1 MTSQINPY
9 NIDGTFPVAGQDNS
23 SQGFRDNFT
32 NIKNNLL
39 FAQKE
44 LTDLQSKSLVTS
56 ALTGQSLTNDMAGTR
71 IYRPQLASWTQTL
84 FELGIVTNVSTL
96 DFNEANFQKIIT
108 GAPITLAFANWPTSV
123 GTGAVGYGLMRVWIV
138 VTDIAHTV
146 TMPASVSIGMEEVA
160 GAVVNEDSTTTIT
173 FDVTGNYIFDFSS
186 IDGGTSYLIFDVTR
200 NHSTFHDSGFYYN
213 DTVNSTVMIGFR
225 DALQTA
231 LALEA
236 GQDAVSAYGSYNA
249 TQAADLSL
257 NHVNTIETTLKT
269 PGYSVTAARGNL
281 EIGLLEPVESNDFLG
296 YNQSLAYTGSEV
308 SVDYSGF
315 QQMAAIGYYTTGAN
329 ISGNGFGGNIG
340 FFTRQDDD
348 ADNVVHQAMGIENDQ
363 SVTFYGNVNIVGSLS
378 AAAISAPWTKIEH
391 FGNVS
396 YGTLVSDDFANV
408 TMSQTF
414 AEYSSM
420 YSDMFVKVQL
430 LLAGVPHGSR
440 PTATAIIPMAA
451 VENGET
457 YVLTGSDSFITISDI
472 DSGEITIH
480 TPNDG
485 ATSSANISIYFK

>member
-44 LTDLQSKSLVTS
+44 LTDLQSKVLVTS

-84 FELGIVTNVSTL
+84 FELGIVTSLATL

-108 GAPITLAFANWPTSV
+108 GAPITLEFGNWPTSI
-123 GTGAVGYGLMRVWIV
+123 GTGALGYGLMRVWIV
-138 VTDIAHTV
+138 VTDVAHTV
-146 TMPASVSIGMEEVA
+146 TVPASVNIGIEEVA
-160 GAVVNEDSTTTIT
+160 GAVTNVDSTTTIS
-173 FDVTGNYIFDFSS
+173 FDAPGNYIFDFSS

-200 NHSTFHDSGFYYN
+200 NHSTFRDSGFYFN
-213 DTVNSTVMIGFR
+213 DTVNSTVLIGFR
-225 DALQTA
+225 DALPTA
-231 LALEA
+231 LQLEA
-236 GQDAVSAYGSYNA
+236 GQDSVSAYGSYNA
-249 TQAADLSL
+249 TQAANLSL
-257 NHVNTIETTLKT
+257 NNINTFETSLKT
-269 PGYSVTAARGNL
+269 PGYSVTSARGNL
-281 EIGLLEPVESNDFLG
+281 ELGQLLPVESNDFLG
-296 YNQSLAYTGSEV
+296 YNQAYAYTG
-308 SVDYSGF
+308 VDASGF
-315 QQMAAIGYYTTGAN
+315 QQMAAIGYYATGAN
-329 ISGNGFGGNIG
+329 VSGNGFGGNIG

-348 ADNVVHQAMGIENDQ
+348 ADNVVYQAMGIEHDQ
-363 SVTFYGNVNIVGSLS
+363 SVTFYGNVNVMGTLS
-378 AAAISAPWTKIEH
+378 ATVAPAPWTRVEH

-396 YGTLVSDDFANV
+396 YGTLVNNDYANV

-430 LLAGVPHGSR
+430 LLNGVPHSTR

-457 YVLTGSDSFITISDI
+457 YVLTGTQSYVTFNNIN
-472 DSGEITIH
+472 SGGIIVH

-485 ATSSANISIYFK
+485 ATSSVNVSIYFK